1 MVFYGVNNEGVIVGL
16 ENQQVDTDFISE
28 MTKARLALYQK
39 YSLYRLS
46 TKGISLLSYELKR
59 IHILEFTAYPNGYQ
73 QTFSLLLPIL
83 LVNKSSRNETIN
95 I

>member
-39 YSLYRLS
+39 YSLY
-46 TKGISLLSYELKR
+46 
-59 IHILEFTAYPNGYQ
+59 
-73 QTFSLLLPIL
+73 
-83 LVNKSSRNETIN
+83 
-95 I
+95 